1 MTATYDGILTVG
13 PRAKSVGACCR
24 AMDEAAMRGQ
34 FYISQKGALMLRRS
48 DRPNA
53 GQECIA
59 CPFCGARVGSDLAS
73 EFTERLDALRIM
85 CEEQRAI
92 QDEDGVHIAVT
103 LDPETFKAL
112 RTRGDDLA
120 RAISSLVPHPMSFD
134 VESPMYA
141 ALCEQA
147 ERGEGPLAVPEGME

>member
-1 MTATYDGILTVG
+1 MTATYDGVLTVG

-59 CPFCGARVGSDLAS
+59 CPFCGARVCTAP
-73 EFTERLDALRIM
+73 RP
-85 CEEQRAI
+85 
-92 QDEDGVHIAVT
+92 VT
-103 LDPETFKAL
+103 IDT
-112 RTRGDDLA
+112 
-120 RAISSLVPHPMSFD
+120 
-134 VESPMYA
+134 ESPMYA

-147 ERGEGPLAVPEGME
+147 ERGEGPLAAPEGME

>member
-1 MTATYDGILTVG
+1 MTATYDGVLTVG
-13 PRAKSVGACCR
+13 ARAKSVGACCR

-34 FYISQKGALMLRRS
+34 FYISQKGSLMLRRS

-59 CPFCGARVGSDLAS
+59 CPFCGARV
-73 EFTERLDALRIM
+73 
-85 CEEQRAI
+85 
-92 QDEDGVHIAVT
+92 VT
-103 LDPETFKAL
+103 APRPVT
-112 RTRGDDLA
+112 
-120 RAISSLVPHPMSFD
+120 ID
-134 VESPMYA
+134 VESPQYA